1 MPSPPSSSP
10 PPGWRVFNDQLVP
23 DQTVGGYLARGQSVS
38 GACDQRDCRRRFW
51 IDFDNLIRRGYA
63 PFPVKELKALLLCR
77 KPGGCAMGFKDSRE
91 GSGLT
96 LKALSRFPQ
105 VRIRLRCTGCK
116 WEKTITPDRAAAQL
130 KAAGTGSGDT
140 FHIDLL
146 EKLSKPCAKCRQT
159 AWACEVIWPQARPS
173 WQGKTRSGPPLPDE
187 KPGRDRRG
195 SG

>member
-1 MPSPPSSSP
+1 M
-10 PPGWRVFNDQLVP
+10 FNDQLVP

-116 WEKTITPDRAAAQL
+116 WEKVITPDRAASQL

-140 FHIDLL
+140 LHIDLL
-146 EKLSKPCAKCRQT
+146 DKLSKPCAKCRQS
-159 AWACEVIWPQARPS
+159 AWACEVIWPQARPN

-187 KPGRDRRG
+187 KPGHGRQG

>member
-1 MPSPPSSSP
+1 M
-10 PPGWRVFNDQLVP
+10 FNDQLVA

-77 KPGGCAMGFKDSRE
+77 KPGGCAMSFKDSRE

-105 VRIRLRCTGCK
+105 VRIRLRCTGCR
-116 WEKTITPDRAAAQL
+116 WEKVITPDQAAAQL
-130 KAAGTGSGDT
+130 KAAGTGAGDT
-140 FHIDLL
+140 LHIDLL
-146 EKLSKPCAKCRQT
+146 AKLSKPCSKCRQT

-173 WQGKTRSGPPLPDE
+173 WQGKSRSGPPLPDE
-187 KPGRDRRG
+187 KPGQDRRG